1 MYTEYTHIQ
10 YTYEATTM
18 RQRTTLISIQRK
30 LTSPTRVFMKYMYK
44 FTLNLRNFAQVQIH
58 EKCFKFTIYVSSTE
72 IIANITLNMN
82 YNDIIM
88 SSKILEAI
96 CTRTLNINNITNI
109 TYSLLKNW
117 KVEKRT
123 RNISIEVQ
131 KKVQAFI

>member
-1 MYTEYTHIQ
+1 MLTTCSVSYTEYTHIQ

-82 YNDIIM
+82 YNDIIL

-96 CTRTLNINNITNI
+96 YTNI
-109 TYSLLKNW
+109 KYQQYYQYYLLPSQNLKG
-117 KVEKRT
+117 
-123 RNISIEVQ
+123 
-131 KKVQAFI
+131 